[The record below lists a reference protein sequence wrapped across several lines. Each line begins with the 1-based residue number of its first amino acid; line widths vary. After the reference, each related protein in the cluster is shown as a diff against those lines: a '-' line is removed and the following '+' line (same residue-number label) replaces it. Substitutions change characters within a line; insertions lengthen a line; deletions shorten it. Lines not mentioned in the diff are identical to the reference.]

1 MIKACIFDLDGVLV
15 DTAIFHY
22 KAWKRLCNELGFDLS
37 EKENEQLKGISRMES
52 LDILVSLG
60 NIKLNNEEKQLY
72 ATKKNE
78 WYREYILE
86 LTPEAILPGAK
97 DFLDLLKK
105 NNIKIALGSA
115 SKNASTI
122 LKQLKI
128 GNYFD
133 AVIDGTKVS
142 KSKPDPEVFEK
153 GGIELNTKPENCLVF
168 EDAIAGV
175 QAALNAGMHCV
186 GVGSKDVLT
195 RASVVIPGFKNIDI
209 SILEKF

>member
-1 MIKACIFDLDGVLV
+1 MIKACLFDLDGVLV

-52 LDILVSLG
+52 LDIIVSLG
-60 NIKLNNEEKQLY
+60 NITLSDDEKQKY
-72 ATKKNE
+72 ARKKNE
-78 WYREYILE
+78 WYRKYILE
-86 LTPEAILPGAK
+86 LTPKDILPGAK
-97 DFLDLLKK
+97 DFLDLLKQ

-115 SKNASTI
+115 SKNAPTI

-128 GNYFD
+128 EDYFD
-133 AVIDGTKVS
+133 VIIDGTKVS
-142 KSKPDPEVFEK
+142 KSKPDPEVFTK
-153 GGIELNTKPENCLVF
+153 GSQELNIDKKNCLVF

-175 QAALNAGMHCV
+175 QAALNAGMPCI

-195 RASVVIPGFKNIDI
+195 KASLVIPGFKNINL
-209 SILEKF
+209 SILDKF